1 VIGAFTTSGI
11 SFIKLVGV
19 GLPAAVVI
27 DATVVRALLVPAT
40 IRLLGR
46 ANGWPRSP
54 LRRLHARLALSEAG

>member
-1 VIGAFTTSGI
+1 MIGAFTTSGI
-11 SFIKLVGV
+11 SFIKLIGV

-27 DATVVRALLVPAT
+27 DATIVRALLVPAT

-46 ANGWPRSP
+46 VNWWLPSP